1 MTEVSPDSLPEWKH
15 TLETAAS
22 AAGHELRN
30 ALNGVVVNLEVVRV
44 MTQAAG
50 LSAEPFMG
58 QARQQSEESVRLG
71 EAVIALIRLLAA
83 AIGPDGQLLCGSAG
97 TNQVSLQAGADAER
111 IHAALQPLS
120 ERGAVFV
127 ERSGSTVIL
136 RITQDSPDD
145 TA

>member
-15 TLETAAS
+15 TLEAAAS

-71 EAVIALIRLLAA
+71 EAVIALTRLLAA
-83 AIGPDGQLLCGSAG
+83 AIGRDGRLLGASAG

-136 RITQDSPDD
+136 RIPQDSPDD